1 MLNVLCVEDNP
12 SNARL
17 VQRLVD
23 RRDTV
28 CLTVATTGREGL
40 LAAARLH
47 PDLVLLDLHLPDLD
61 GEVVLQRL
69 WALPGLSGTPVVVLT
84 ADATTETAQ
93 RLRRLG
99 VTEQLTK
106 PLDVPSF
113 YAELDRAEA
122 RLTLLRGAQAC

>member
-1 MLNVLCVEDNP
+1 MLTVLYVEDHP

-23 RRDTV
+23 RRDSV
-28 CLTVATTGREGL
+28 CLTVATTGRDGL
-40 LAAARLH
+40 LVAARLH

-61 GEVVLQRL
+61 GEVVMQRL

-84 ADATTETAQ
+84 ADATVETAL
-93 RLRRLG
+93 RLRALG

-106 PLDVPSF
+106 PVDVPAF
-113 YAELDRAEA
+113 YDQLDRAEA
-122 RLTLLRGAQAC
+122 RLLQLRGAQAC